1 MTVSREDV
9 QLAAQRIA
17 GRVRRTPVLRVSPT
31 LSLKLELLQHVGS
44 FKPRGA
50 FNRLLSAKEQGAL
63 TASHGVVTASGGNA
77 GLAVAYAARELGVP
91 ARIFVPVNAPAAKV
105 ARLKTLDADVVQVGN
120 EYAEAYE
127 AALAA
132 TEESGALL
140 VHAFDQPEVVAGQGT
155 LGLELLEDLDG
166 FDTVLVAVGGGGLIA
181 GIATAIGDNAQV
193 VGVEPELAPT
203 LRRALEA
210 YQPVDVQVGGVAAD
224 SLGARRL
231 GALAFEAVTANNVQS
246 LLVSEDAIVAA
257 RNDLWRDFQLATEHG
272 AAVTYAALQSGIYQL
287 RRTSGS
293 SWWSA
298 ARTRICPRSPDRGPI
313 RSPFVIGPHYPL
325 VPGQHSAIS
334 QDGAGILGLTAPAV
348 RTLEVLAMNLL
359 PWILG
364 LDALVLIVITVVCA
378 LAEARAARAHAAC

>member
-1 MTVSREDV
+1 MTVTRDDV

-63 TASHGVVTASGGNA
+63 TAGQGVVTASGGNA

-91 ARIFVPVNAPAAKV
+91 ARIFVPVTAPAAKV
-105 ARLKTLDADVVQVGN
+105 ARLKTLDADVIQVGN
-120 EYAEAYE
+120 EYAEAYV
-127 AALAA
+127 AALASS
-132 TEESGALL
+132 EESGALL

-155 LGLELLEDLDG
+155 LGLELLEDPDG

-181 GIATAIGDNAQV
+181 GIATAIGDRARV

-210 YQPVDVQVGGVAAD
+210 GQPVDVQVGGVAAD

-231 GALAFEAVTANNVQS
+231 GELAFEAVTANGVQS
-246 LLVSEDAIVAA
+246 LLVDEDAIVAA

-272 AAVTYAALQSGIYQL
+272 AAVTYAALQSGLYQ
-287 RRTSGS
+287 
-293 SWWSA
+293 A
-298 ARTRICPRSPDRGPI
+298 APDER
-313 RSPFVIGPHYPL
+313 V
-325 VPGQHSAIS
+325 V
-334 QDGAGILGLTAPAV
+334 V
-348 RTLEVLAMNLL
+348 
-359 PWILG
+359 
-364 LDALVLIVITVVCA
+364 VVCGA
-378 LAEARAARAHAAC
+378 NTDLSTIG